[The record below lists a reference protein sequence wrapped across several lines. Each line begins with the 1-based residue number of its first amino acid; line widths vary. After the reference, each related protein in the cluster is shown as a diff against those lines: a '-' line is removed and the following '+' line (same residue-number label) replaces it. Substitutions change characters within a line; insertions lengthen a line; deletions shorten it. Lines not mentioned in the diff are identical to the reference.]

1 MEREWLEARLAE
13 GRSIASIAAE
23 AGKGASTIAYWITK
37 HGLVAAGRD
46 KHAAKRPVDEALL
59 RELVERGLSIRQ
71 LAAELGLSPTAVR
84 HWLRRFG
91 LRRNRAP
98 FGAATTSRMPWCAS
112 ARRTD
117 GRRSSSDGSGRFYGA
132 ARATSSGS
140 CVVGAVRRRS
150 LSPRRAAAVRS
161 CGYDRYL
168 GALQF
173 HHVDPATKRFEIGAR
188 GLTRAISTSCAPR
201 PRKCVL
207 LCANCH
213 AEVEAGI
220 SELRFAAAPADDGG

>member
-91 LRRNRAP
+91 LRTEPSTLRRGDDKPDAVVREC
-98 FGAATTSRMPWCAS
+98 ATHGWT
-112 ARRTD
+112 TFVL
-117 GRRSSSDGSGRFYGA
+117 GGSGRFYGA

-150 LSPRRAAAVRS
+150 LSPRRAAAVR
-161 CGYDRYL
+161 CAAMTG
-168 GALQF
+168 
-173 HHVDPATKRFEIGAR
+173 
-188 GLTRAISTSCAPR
+188 TSAPCSSITSIR
-201 PRKCVL
+201 PPSASR
-207 LCANCH
+207 
-213 AEVEAGI
+213 
-220 SELRFAAAPADDGG
+220 SAPAG